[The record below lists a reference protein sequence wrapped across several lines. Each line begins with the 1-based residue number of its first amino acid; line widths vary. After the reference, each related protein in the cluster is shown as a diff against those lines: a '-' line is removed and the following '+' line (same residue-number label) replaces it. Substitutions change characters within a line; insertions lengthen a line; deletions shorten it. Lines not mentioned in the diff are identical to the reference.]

1 MKLSSLSMTFAF
13 TASLLPVCN
22 AALENVMI
30 TLKKI
35 SDVCDSFDL
44 NTSFG
49 KVFIALEL
57 VPLCKSGL
65 LSYSVPCSLGTGWGT
80 RG

>member
-1 MKLSSLSMTFAF
+1 
-13 TASLLPVCN
+13 
-22 AALENVMI
+22 MI
-30 TLKKI
+30 TLKKTYN
-35 SDVCDSFDL
+35 VCDSFDL

-57 VPLCKSGL
+57 APLCKSGL
-65 LSYSVPCSLGTGWGT
+65 LSYSVPYSLGTDWGT